1 MKDARKK
8 FGEAGENLAIAY
20 VKEKGMRVLDRNAET
35 HFGEIDIVG
44 EEADEIVFIE
54 VKTRRSDEY
63 GHPEEAITATK
74 FRHMKASAEN
84 YLDEHGLEK
93 RFWRLDV
100 IAIRIF
106 HGQDPE
112 IIHLKAIDGPAGKC

>member
-1 MKDARKK
+1 MDPRKE
-8 FGEAGENLAIAY
+8 FGEAGESLAVAY
-20 VKEKGMRVLDRNAET
+20 VKGKGMHVLDRNVET

-54 VKTRRSDEY
+54 VKTRQNDEY

-74 FRHMKASAEN
+74 FRHMKASAEA
-84 YLDEHGLEK
+84 YLDTYGLEK

-100 IAIRIF
+100 IAIRVYP
-106 HGQDPE
+106 DCEPE
-112 IIHLKAIDGPAGKC
+112 IIHLKAIDGPAGRC